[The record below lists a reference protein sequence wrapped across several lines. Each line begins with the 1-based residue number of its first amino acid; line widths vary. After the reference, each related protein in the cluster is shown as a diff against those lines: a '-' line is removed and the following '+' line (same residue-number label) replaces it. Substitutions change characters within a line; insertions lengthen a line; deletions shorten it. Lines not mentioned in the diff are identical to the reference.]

1 MFGVYIII
9 KNIGLKIFRDLFL
22 KGKYVFYIMGG
33 NFFLQ
38 FLKIL
43 FNELKKK
50 DEIFVCVYFNKVFFV
65 FFLDLWNK
73 GNQRD
78 ICWFGCCLEVV

>member
-33 NFFLQ
+33 NLFF
-38 FLKIL
+38 I
-43 FNELKKK
+43 
-50 DEIFVCVYFNKVFFV
+50 VFE
-65 FFLDLWNK
+65 N
-73 GNQRD
+73 
-78 ICWFGCCLEVV
+78 II